1 MVKIISC
8 LEDEALVAGIRE
20 VVPDAEISFIS
31 PDDPVPDNLTGNLQA
46 DCLIGVASQLNQ
58 IADIIAKIEGLQWI
72 HVLGTGIS
80 GFPLES
86 VGDRLLT
93 TSRGAN
99 AVPVAEWAFAMII
112 AARKNLPAHWINEP
126 PPYWGL
132 GENIGTLKGQKL
144 AIYGFGAIGQK
155 LAKMALAFEMEISVM
170 TRQSAPDMEG
180 VRGVDNLQALLTDA
194 DHVVLAAPATAATHH
209 VINKDSMALM
219 KPGAHLVNVARG
231 ELVNEADL
239 RDALDSGHIARASLD
254 VAEDEPLPAGHWFYT
269 HEKVLFSPHLAWF
282 DESVL
287 QTILTSFLE
296 NLARFAKQETL
307 ENLVDMSAG
316 Y

>member
-8 LEDEALVAGIRE
+8 LEDDALVAGIRK
-20 VVPDAEISFIS
+20 VVPDAEISFVS
-31 PDDPVPDNLTGNLQA
+31 SDEAEPDSFAENLQA
-46 DCLIGVASQLNQ
+46 DCLLGVASQLNQ
-58 IADIIAKIEGLQWI
+58 IANLIDKIDGLKWI

-112 AARKNLPAHWINEP
+112 TARKNLPAHWINEP
-126 PPYWGL
+126 PPFWGIGKDL
-132 GENIGTLKGQKL
+132 GALKEQKL
-144 AIYGFGAIGQK
+144 AIYGFGSIGQQ
-155 LAKMALAFEMEISVM
+155 LAKMALAFDMQVSVM
-170 TRQSAPDMEG
+170 TRRSLPDMAG
-180 VRGVDNLQALLTDA
+180 VRGVDNLAALLADA

-209 VINKDSMALM
+209 VINKDSLALM

-231 ELVNEADL
+231 ELVNEDDL
-239 RDALDSGHIARASLD
+239 RDALDSGHLARASLD
-254 VAEDEPLPAGHWFYT
+254 VAETEPLPAGHWFYT
-269 HEKVLFSPHLAWF
+269 HDKVLFSPHLAWF

-287 QTILTSFLE
+287 QAILTSFLE
-296 NLARFAKQETL
+296 NLARFAKHETL
-307 ENLVDMSAG
+307 ENLVDISAG